1 MRTIAVIQ
9 ARMGSTRLPGKVLE
23 LIEGQPIVGWTIT
36 AVRAV
41 SGVDEVI
48 LATTERPE
56 DDRLVETVEAFDIR
70 VHRGPTYDVLR
81 RITDAVRPFDPDVV
95 LRQTADNPFVDP
107 ELMAA
112 QLARLADGPFD
123 YVGIAGLPLG
133 VGGEAVR
140 AKALLAADREATEA
154 ADREHV
160 LPFVYSRPDRFA
172 IGSLAPLPAWTHPR
186 YTVDTPA
193 DLAFARAVAH
203 RLPGR
208 KPPAHLA
215 DLEAIVRDGGEFGDL
230 NAAIAERGPR
240 HAELK
245 PSNAGPER

>member
-23 LIEGQPIVGWTIT
+23 LIEGRPIVGWTIT
-36 AVRAV
+36 AVQAV
-41 SGVDEVI
+41 PGVDAVV

-56 DDRLVETVEAFDIR
+56 DDVLVESVRAFGVR
-70 VHRGPTYDVLR
+70 VHRGPTHDVLR
-81 RITDAVRPFDPDVV
+81 RIVDAVRPLDPDVV

-107 ELMAA
+107 ELMSA

-123 YVGIAGLPLG
+123 YVGIAGLPIG

-140 AKALLAADREATEA
+140 ATALLAADREATEL

-172 IGSLAPLPAWTHPR
+172 IGTLDPLPAWTHPR

-193 DLAFARAVAH
+193 DLAFARALGQ

-215 DLEAIVRDGGEFGDL
+215 DLEAIVREVGDLAAL
-230 NAAIAERGPR
+230 NAATIQRGPR
-240 HAELK
+240 HAELT
-245 PSNAGPER
+245 PSNPGQER